1 VSPTSDLTW
10 RLHHYHQDTNMCQYL
25 RLCDNNCD
33 LPGMSPIVDDCVGCR
48 KRKEHEDEEENE
60 CKYPKQ
66 ENSLSFL
73 MRKWSN
79 TSEPEPEIGHQL
91 SVVQAPVID
100 EKSPTS
106 STGSSFSW
114 MHRPRHDSFKE
125 NHKFEPNNNITE
137 ANSAEVT
144 KGRFIISDSYESL
157 SLSDRHRATVPVK
170 SSAKKSKTK
179 QLSKKLSALQSK
191 IETEA
196 EVIQMRMGY
205 RPSHADKMK
214 HEEISDLMQEK
225 EKIKLELKDLND
237 DTPRKSKSI
246 DRTLEKERD
255 KIIEN
260 LAMLRLSVGRPYEID
275 AMTADQI
282 VDERRDMQSMLNE
295 FEKKHSMP
303 LTKRDKEA
311 MSGLYERYRCVR
323 RLCRRQSNELVPIPE
338 HTSIDLT
345 LASPRPRIC
354 TPEPPC
360 DDTTEDDIDEVVTT
374 NANSRARVS
383 SLTGVNDDKWH
394 QMSFHELSQSLG
406 KLKESKK
413 VYKRKINEVESGA
426 ASNEHEQ
433 SINEVYVLY
442 KATKYK
448 IKLIKALIE
457 KQNK

>member
-1 VSPTSDLTW
+1 MILCA
-10 RLHHYHQDTNMCQYL
+10 NMCKYL

-33 LPGMSPIVDDCVGCR
+33 LPGMSPVVVDCVGCR

-237 DTPRKSKSI
+237 DPPRKSKSI

-360 DDTTEDDIDEVVTT
+360 DDTTEDESDDVVTNT
-374 NANSRARVS
+374 ANRARVS
-383 SLTGVNDDKWH
+383 SLTGVNDAKWH
-394 QMSFHELSQSLG
+394 
-406 KLKESKK
+406 
-413 VYKRKINEVESGA
+413 
-426 ASNEHEQ
+426 
-433 SINEVYVLY
+433 
-442 KATKYK
+442 
-448 IKLIKALIE
+448 
-457 KQNK
+457 